1 MNKEFSAVSTLTG
14 RRLIVLL
21 TILFLALPV
30 LAQVNVVT
38 QHNDNLRTGANLN
51 ETILTPSNVNVNQF
65 GMLFKRTVDDQVY
78 GQPLVVTNVNIA
90 GGTHNVVYITTVH
103 NSVYAFDADNG
114 TQYWHKT
121 QSDVGFGA
129 PIAASSH
136 FGCTDMTGNINIVGT
151 PVIDDNTNTLYVVS
165 LGPSGTSFAQHLHAL
180 DLSTGAEKF
189 GGPKQITTS
198 GFNAVNENQRPA
210 LLLANGNVYLGYSSH
225 CDQNT
230 YHGFLIGYN
239 ASTLQQIGVFN
250 SSPNTS
256 GKGNAI
262 WHSGS
267 GPSADASGNIYVTTG
282 NGTWDGVSRF
292 SESVVKLSPSLHM
305 IDWFT
310 VANHATLDST
320 DADFNTSG
328 PMLLPGTNFVINGG
342 KQGVLYLLDTN
353 NLGHLGDAS
362 ALQHFQATVSG
373 GKGHLHSF
381 VFWNSAVNGPLL
393 YMWPQTDKLR
403 VFKFN
408 GSRFTT
414 TPFMA
419 SPTANTG
426 HPGGMLS
433 LSANGS
439 TNGILWG
446 AIMASGDAWHSS
458 RPGILHA
465 FDANNI
471 NNELWNSL
479 QDSTRDNCNNYSKM
493 APPTIANGKVYLPSF
508 GTANAGSGG
517 FCVYG
522 LLNNGNPDFSVSAM
536 PGSQTVTVG
545 NSTSYTVTVSALNG
559 FTGTVSLA
567 VSGLP
572 PGAAGGFT
580 PASVTGSGTS
590 TLSVSTSSTTAP
602 GTYTLT
608 IHGTSGSLAHT
619 RNVTSIVNPIGST
632 CLTARTT

>member
-151 PVIDDNTNTLYVVS
+151 PVIDDNTKTLYVVS

-256 GKGNAI
+256 G
-262 WHSGS
+262 
-267 GPSADASGNIYVTTG
+267 
-282 NGTWDGVSRF
+282 
-292 SESVVKLSPSLHM
+292 
-305 IDWFT
+305 
-310 VANHATLDST
+310 
-320 DADFNTSG
+320 
-328 PMLLPGTNFVINGG
+328 
-342 KQGVLYLLDTN
+342 
-353 NLGHLGDAS
+353 
-362 ALQHFQATVSG
+362 
-373 GKGHLHSF
+373 
-381 VFWNSAVNGPLL
+381 
-393 YMWPQTDKLR
+393 
-403 VFKFN
+403 
-408 GSRFTT
+408 
-414 TPFMA
+414 
-419 SPTANTG
+419 
-426 HPGGMLS
+426 
-433 LSANGS
+433 
-439 TNGILWG
+439 
-446 AIMASGDAWHSS
+446 
-458 RPGILHA
+458 
-465 FDANNI
+465 
-471 NNELWNSL
+471 
-479 QDSTRDNCNNYSKM
+479 
-493 APPTIANGKVYLPSF
+493 
-508 GTANAGSGG
+508 
-517 FCVYG
+517 
-522 LLNNGNPDFSVSAM
+522 
-536 PGSQTVTVG
+536 
-545 NSTSYTVTVSALNG
+545 
-559 FTGTVSLA
+559 
-567 VSGLP
+567 
-572 PGAAGGFT
+572 
-580 PASVTGSGTS
+580 
-590 TLSVSTSSTTAP
+590 
-602 GTYTLT
+602 
-608 IHGTSGSLAHT
+608 
-619 RNVTSIVNPIGST
+619 
-632 CLTARTT
+632 